1 MVMPCFENLSGT
13 KAIHAVQQQLEQA
26 GIEPQE
32 IGFEAYQLVK
42 MALKGKDPRFAET
55 ITTKQ
60 AEILSHLCQ
69 QRCNRVPL
77 QYLAGRWN
85 FLDFELEV
93 GEGVL
98 IPREDT
104 EILCLSAADCA
115 RRMGADVDST
125 IVDFFGGW
133 PQAEVEQPASEPPI
147 TILDLCSGSGCVA
160 RGILRMIP
168 QASITAVEK
177 SPQAFVYLQKNV
189 KDTNI
194 VPVEQDVF
202 GFEKTI
208 CPKSVW
214 VIASNP
220 PYITEQEMKQ
230 LAPELQYEPQMALYA
245 PNEGLA
251 FYQYF
256 AEAYRPLLKQGGWM
270 AFEIGATQGEAVSE
284 ILQQAGADFVQ
295 VLQDGAGRARVVRAR
310 FQ

>member
-1 MVMPCFENLSGT
+1 MVTLCFEKMSGA
-13 KAIHAVQQQLEQA
+13 KAIYAVQQQLEQA
-26 GIEPQE
+26 GIEPEE
-32 IGFEAYQLVK
+32 ISFEAYQLVK
-42 MALKGKDPRFAET
+42 MALNGTDPRFAQT
-55 ITTKQ
+55 ITAKQ
-60 AEILSHLCQ
+60 AEILSQLCQ
-69 QRCNRVPL
+69 QRCKRVPL
-77 QYLAGRWN
+77 QYLAGSWS

-104 EILCLSAADCA
+104 EVLCLVAADCA
-115 RRMGADVDST
+115 RHMGAGVDSA
-125 IVDFFGGW
+125 IVDFLGGW
-133 PQAEVEQPASEPPI
+133 PYAEVEQPASQPPV
-147 TILDLCSGSGCVA
+147 TILDLCAGSGCVA
-160 RGILRMIP
+160 RGILRMVP

-177 SPQAFVYLQKNV
+177 SPQAFAYLKKNV
-189 KDTNI
+189 KDTSI

-208 CPKSVW
+208 QPQSVW

-256 AEAYRPLLKQGGWM
+256 AASYRPLLKHGGWM
-270 AFEIGATQGEAVSE
+270 VFEIGAAQGKAVSE
-284 ILQQAGADFVQ
+284 ILQRAGADFVQ
-295 VLQDGAGRARVVRAR
+295 VLQDGAGRDRVVRAR
-310 FQ
+310 FE